1 MAFSEKA
8 KDLLRDCAEAM
19 AQGEGREVNL
29 YEIFRYDFH
38 TVRWEILIELK
49 SLVEEISGGKRTV
62 TMGTLSLFGGEVV
75 SPGFHL
81 VVHDFSDRTIS
92 GIIRELKD
100 DMVLYILGPYENGL
114 SIGERVE

>member
-1 MAFSEKA
+1 MALFEKA

-29 YEIFRYDFH
+29 YEIFRYDFY

-62 TMGTLSLFGGEVV
+62 TMGTLSLFEGEVV

-81 VVHDFSDRTIS
+81 VAHDFSDRTIS

-114 SIGERVE
+114 LIGERAE